1 MVFTGRTF
9 LDGIKQLDG
18 TTRDRYA
25 RHGAQW
31 DGRWSFVE
39 RIVEEAMA
47 RMARKLGEGHG
58 E

>member
-9 LDGIKQLDG
+9 LSGIENLDG
-18 TTRDRYA
+18 TTREHYA

-47 RMARKLGEGHG
+47 RMARDQGEADG

>member
-1 MVFTGRTF
+1 MIFTGRAF
-9 LDGIKQLDG
+9 LRGIECLDG
-18 TTRDRYA
+18 TTRDRFA
-25 RHGAQW
+25 RHGARL

-47 RMARKLGEGHG
+47 RMAGKPGEGDG